1 MNRIVVNGKDIVCNG
16 NNVSIM
22 NNKVFV
28 NGKEVSDKATKNCDV
43 YIYGDVEHLEC
54 EGSVQCNNVK
64 GNIQAGGSVNCDDV
78 GGNIN
83 CGGSCNC
90 DDVKRRCNS
99 WWKYLYVRVM

>member
-1 MNRIVVNGKDIVCNG
+1 MNRIVVNGKDIVCNRS
-16 NNVSIM
+16 NVSII

-28 NGKEVSDKATKNCDV
+28 DGKEVSDKATKNCDV
-43 YIYGDVEHLEC
+43 YIYGDVEHIEC
-54 EGSVQCNNVK
+54 KGSVKCNNVK

-90 DDVKRRCNS
+90 DDVSGSVTAGGSIRI
-99 WWKYLYVRVM
+99 